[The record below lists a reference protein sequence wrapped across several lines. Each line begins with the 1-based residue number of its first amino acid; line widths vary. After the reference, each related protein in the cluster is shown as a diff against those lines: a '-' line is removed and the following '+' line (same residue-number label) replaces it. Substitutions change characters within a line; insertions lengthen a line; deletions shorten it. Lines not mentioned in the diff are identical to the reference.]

1 MSAALVVHRLAVGES
16 QTRELREFGGY
27 GFGFVIMSKSSVRKG
42 VTGRPS
48 FE

>member
-1 MSAALVVHRLAVGES
+1 MALPGFTA
-16 QTRELREFGGY
+16 TDA

-48 FE
+48 AE